1 MAATGRATDKYQSSS
16 DDAERSAEPKRL
28 TRCGLAAYPGANQN
42 YKDMARNPQR
52 EILAYLLAGGRLTVQ
67 KAIQMF
73 DTTELR
79 RIVSRLKDR
88 GFPVVADKQYG
99 ETKTGRRVWFNEYRM
114 GQDLGSL
121 Q

>member
-1 MAATGRATDKYQSSS
+1 
-16 DDAERSAEPKRL
+16 
-28 TRCGLAAYPGANQN
+28 
-42 YKDMARNPQR
+42 MARNPQR
-52 EILAYLLAGGRLTVQ
+52 EILAYLLGGGRLTVQ

-99 ETKTGRRVWFNEYRM
+99 ETKTGRRVQFKEYFM
-114 GQDLGSL
+114 KQAPGA
-121 Q
+121 

>member
-1 MAATGRATDKYQSSS
+1 MT
-16 DDAERSAEPKRL
+16 
-28 TRCGLAAYPGANQN
+28 AYPGANQN

-52 EILAYLLAGGRLTVQ
+52 EILAYQLAGGRLTVQ

-99 ETKTGRRVWFNEYRM
+99 ETKTGRRVQFKEYFM
-114 GQDLGSL
+114 KQAPGA
-121 Q
+121 